1 MSSLYHISL
10 KKGFTLTELLMVVSI
25 IAVLATIIILSF
37 SNFRN
42 SSALQTTS
50 EDVVSILNKA
60 RSNTIASKDGYQ
72 YGVHFSTNDV
82 TLFRGASFVFGDTNN
97 EVRTLDTA
105 VEVASTAFNGGGS
118 DVVFQK
124 LTGKT
129 SNYGTA
135 TLHVMSDSSKT
146 AVISIGETG
155 VVGFQ

>member
-1 MSSLYHISL
+1 MKNYTHNN
-10 KKGFTLTELLMVVSI
+10 KGFTILELLMVISI
-25 IAVLATIIILSF
+25 IAVLATIITLSF

-42 SSALQTTS
+42 SSTLQTTS

-72 YGVHFSTNDV
+72 YGVHFSTNDI
-82 TLFRGASFVFGDTNN
+82 TLFRGTSFVSGDANN
-97 EVRTLDTA
+97 EIRTLDTA
-105 VEVASTAFNGGGS
+105 VQVASTALAGGGS

-129 SNYGTA
+129 DYYGTL
-135 TLHVMSDSSKT
+135 TIQVVSDSSKT